1 MGIGKIILTIMYL
14 AISLALILTLT
25 LAPGR
30 WGWGEL
36 QAEEEAPSPVSVGG
50 QVITPQQAQ
59 TTPPA
64 TATPKTTP
72 SKSSSKTRSSG
83 SSSRSGSGS
92 GAASTDTSETPI
104 EVKTSSQ
111 ELTLRQGDSYN
122 LVFEYDPE
130 DSFRWY
136 FDALPGDGVIG
147 SCAELFY
154 PDPMKEG
161 AYKLLFKFT
170 AAEAGETEFE
180 LVYRNHYYLLPV
192 VLKKHTVKVTV
203 VEAEEDD
210 PYPSPQKELALRYGE
225 TWRVA
230 MDLPP
235 LVEGEPEQDL
245 RLADGWDQRVLQ
257 LKSLEHIVPPGDE
270 DGRGFYL
277 WTFRAIGPGQA
288 KLKIEQFVKGKE
300 DAATPVYEGTATVYC
315 PTPRTRE
322 IDVEASGEFTLKF
335 DADAGAGY
343 HWDLKAPWTRPGSSS
358 WARRS
363 RRSRGPPWAGWK
375 SGASRR

>member
-1 MGIGKIILTIMYL
+1 MTH
-14 AISLALILTLT
+14 
-25 LAPGR
+25 
-30 WGWGEL
+30 
-36 QAEEEAPSPVSVGG
+36 
-50 QVITPQQAQ
+50 
-59 TTPPA
+59 TPP
-64 TATPKTTP
+64 
-72 SKSSSKTRSSG
+72 
-83 SSSRSGSGS
+83 
-92 GAASTDTSETPI
+92 
-104 EVKTSSQ
+104 
-111 ELTLRQGDSYN
+111 
-122 LVFEYDPE
+122 
-130 DSFRWY
+130 
-136 FDALPGDGVIG
+136 
-147 SCAELFY
+147 
-154 PDPMKEG
+154 
-161 AYKLLFKFT
+161 
-170 AAEAGETEFE
+170 
-180 LVYRNHYYLLPV
+180 
-192 VLKKHTVKVTV
+192 
-203 VEAEEDD
+203 
-210 PYPSPQKELALRYGE
+210 PQKELALRYGE

-343 HWDLKAPWTRPGSSS
+343 HWDLKAPLDETRVKFLGKEILEVPGSTL
-358 WARRS
+358 
-363 RRSRGPPWAGWK
+363 GWVEVWRFQTVTTGK
-375 SGASRR
+375 VDFDVVYRPSDLDPVETITIHLTMK